1 MMNWYDNLTT
11 LEIDVS
17 SFCNA
22 ACPSCRRTQ
31 HREDLSLMHFDLNVW
46 KRLWLFDLK
55 NITIKKLVL
64 NGNWGDPMM
73 HKDFVEMLKYPI
85 MHNPDIQISIDSNG
99 GYRTEKFWSNLAEV
113 LNDYNRP
120 VIVRFGIDGTTNYSN
135 NIYRVDV
142 LYDTVI
148 RNARAF
154 INAGGFAQWNMT
166 VFDHNYH
173 QVRDALHLAA
183 DYNFI
188 SFRSRK
194 SYSRKIFDKDDNV
207 RATTYCYE
215 NKNHKIKKLVYNNFD
230 DIESRL
236 NFNEDI
242 FTMIRL
248 PQADRELKN
257 VKLYI
262 EPLLLDHKC
271 VWFRERRLQID
282 PYMNVWPC
290 CHISGELMDNDSNK
304 EHFKLDIFE
313 DSWKKYE
320 YKCNNLK
327 HNSFKDVI
335 QHNYFTKEIDD
346 AVNSARWKPCVTF
359 CGVDK

>member
-31 HREDLSLMHFDLNVW
+31 HRQDLELIHFDLDVW
-46 KRLWLFDLK
+46 KKLWLVDLK
-55 NITIKKLVL
+55 NVTIEKLVL

-73 HKDFVEMLKYPI
+73 HKHFVEMLKYPR
-85 MHNPDIQISIDSNG
+85 MHNPDIQVSIDTNG
-99 GYRTEKFWSNLAEV
+99 GYRNEKFWSSLAEV
-113 LNDYNRP
+113 LNVYEHP
-120 VIVRFGIDGTTNYSN
+120 VIVRFGIDGISNYTNDL
-135 NIYRVDV
+135 YRVDV
-142 LYDTVI
+142 VYDTVI

-154 INAGGFAQWNMT
+154 IDAGGFAQWNMT

-173 QVRDALHLAA
+173 QIRDAMHLAA
-183 DYNFI
+183 DYNFV

-194 SYSRKIFDKDDNV
+194 SYARRIHDKDDNV

-215 NKNHKIKKLVYNNFD
+215 GKNMKIKKFLYENF
-230 DIESRL
+230 EP
-236 NFNEDI
+236 NEDTI
-242 FTMIRL
+242 FTMVRL
-248 PQADRELKN
+248 PASFNNRLKGKN
-257 VKLYI
+257 MMYQVQ
-262 EPLLLDHKC
+262 PQQHKC
-271 VWFRERRLQID
+271 IWFRERRLQID

-290 CHISGELMDNDSNK
+290 CHISGELMENDSTS
-304 EHFKLDIFE
+304 EHFKIDIFE

-327 HNSFKDVI
+327 HNSFKDIV

-346 AVNSARWKPCVTF
+346 AVNSARWKPCIKY